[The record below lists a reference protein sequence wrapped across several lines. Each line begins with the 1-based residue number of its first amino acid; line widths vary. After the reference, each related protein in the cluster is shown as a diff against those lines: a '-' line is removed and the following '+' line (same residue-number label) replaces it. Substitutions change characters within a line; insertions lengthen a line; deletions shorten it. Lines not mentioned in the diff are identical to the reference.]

1 MLDANNIELAKPAS
15 RYAERAV
22 SIAHMITGGNSM
34 LDMGAFGAYYGNELA
49 RYLEIDINSPKRAKF
64 MAIGAAAS
72 MAYRAAIGQTGKEYI
87 PDRVKRNWD
96 MQEYWDRLTYMKY
109 EGLYKEAARRAKE
122 EEGVDVEQAIKNL
135 REKEE
140 QRQGS
145 VKKLKY
151 IKQALGEAYDG
162 KTNYMK
168 NHLLK
173 LVNNRLKELE
183 TDENMVE
190 GGKYTQT
197 ALIYKRAAE
206 STMQGLQDNAGW
218 SQIIS
223 ALPQNDREYFM
234 EFVAERD
241 KDKREKILQ
250 TVSPSLQRA
259 LRMSWGMKADKPVS
273 NSEYFKTHYL
283 PDSNWE
289 GWNPDVDLRDIE
301 AVTLENEAMNLSD
314 FGFYESQLRNPG
326 AVNASPLPYN
336 EENSDIRLSRE
347 IKKVLRG
354 KGLRNVEVDVVEKN
368 TMGPTDIVANIGVWA
383 GINHQQH
390 IENAFA

>member
-1 MLDANNIELAKPAS
+1 
-15 RYAERAV
+15 
-22 SIAHMITGGNSM
+22 
-34 LDMGAFGAYYGNELA
+34 
-49 RYLEIDINSPKRAKF
+49 
-64 MAIGAAAS
+64 
-72 MAYRAAIGQTGKEYI
+72 
-87 PDRVKRNWD
+87 
-96 MQEYWDRLTYMKY
+96 
-109 EGLYKEAARRAKE
+109 
-122 EEGVDVEQAIKNL
+122 
-135 REKEE
+135 
-140 QRQGS
+140 
-145 VKKLKY
+145 
-151 IKQALGEAYDG
+151 
-162 KTNYMK
+162 
-168 NHLLK
+168 
-173 LVNNRLKELE
+173 
-183 TDENMVE
+183 MVE